1 MQDMAAIS
9 WTWIVFAGTV
19 LLAAVLAWAMFRTS
33 KVTPRQ
39 DAEAEAGARRI
50 YKSGR
55 EYGSG
60 RQVLTTP
67 VGIALVL
74 VVLIGIGA
82 LILSLWEAGPAD
94 VEEAPPSTDTPAV
107 ESPGA
112 LESPGGG

>member
-1 MQDMAAIS
+1 MQDLAAVS
-9 WTWIVFAGTV
+9 WTWIVFGGTV
-19 LLAAVLAWAMFRTS
+19 LLGAALAYAMYRNS

-39 DAEAEAGARRI
+39 EADAEAGARRI

-60 RQVLTTP
+60 RHVLTTP
-67 VGIALVL
+67 VGIALVF

-94 VEEAPPSTDTPAV
+94 VEEAPVTTDTPAV
-107 ESPGA
+107 ESPG
-112 LESPGGG
+112 G

>member
-1 MQDMAAIS
+1 MQDMAALS
-9 WTWIVFAGTV
+9 WTWIVVAGTV
-19 LLAAVLAWAMFRTS
+19 VLGAVLAWAMYRNS

-55 EYGSG
+55 EYGPG
-60 RQVLTTP
+60 RHVLTTP

-74 VVLIGIGA
+74 VVLVGIGA
-82 LILSLWEAGPAD
+82 LILSLWEAGPAE
-94 VEEAPPSTDTPAV
+94 VEEGTPSTETPAV

-112 LESPGGG
+112 IEAPGGG

>member
-1 MQDMAAIS
+1 MQDLAAIS

-19 LLAAVLAWAMFRTS
+19 LLAAALAYAMYRNS

-39 DAEAEAGARRI
+39 EAEAEAGARRI
-50 YKSGR
+50 YRTGR
-55 EYGSG
+55 ANG
-60 RQVLTTP
+60 RPRHVLTTP

-82 LILSLWEAGPAD
+82 LILSLWEGGPAD
-94 VEEAPPSTDTPAV
+94 VEEAPTTTETPAV

-112 LESPGGG
+112 IESPGGG